1 MYLSFQECGGIL
13 PIATSGE
20 IKSPSYP
27 NRYPPNL
34 NCIWQIQVTA
44 GHQVTATY
52 RDIDIEPSSR
62 CIKDYV
68 RLQNGASASSP
79 VLNTYCAR
87 ALPAQISYVSSG
99 NTMRVTF
106 KSDSSG
112 NGRGLRLIYNQTLQG
127 ITYTL
132 KAMFSLYFKDRD
144 KVVICDMIRCV

>member
-1 MYLSFQECGGIL
+1 MILIRLSFQECGGIL

-27 NRYPPNL
+27 SPYPPNL

-52 RDIDIEPSSR
+52 KDIDIEPSSR

-68 RLQNGASASSP
+68 RIQNGASASSP

-87 ALPAQISYVSSG
+87 TLPAQISYVSSG

-106 KSDSSG
+106 KSDGAG

-127 ITYTL
+127 MTTSRSYIFILNFISCQATFQRL
-132 KAMFSLYFKDRD
+132 G
-144 KVVICDMIRCV
+144 